1 MITIDGSFGE
11 GGGQIIRTSLALS
24 ILTGKPFVIEHI
36 RAGRKKPGLLAQHLT
51 SVRGAAEI
59 CHAQVQGAEIGS
71 QLLRFKPGKVVPG
84 NYTWN
89 IGTAGS
95 TTLVLQAVLPPLVL
109 ASGPSVLVI
118 EGGTHAKGAPP
129 FDFLQRAFLP
139 LLNRMGPRVSA
150 ELVRYGF
157 YPAGG
162 GKMVVRIQPAGQLS
176 PIHLESRGA
185 LLSRQARAIIASL
198 PRHIGERELAVVK
211 QEMPGWGKQELAI
224 EEIFDTRSPG
234 NFITLVFEMEN
245 VTEVFTSVGERG
257 VTAEQV
263 ARQAVERA
271 KQYLCLNVA
280 VGPNLADQLL
290 VPMALAGSGSFT
302 TGPLSL
308 HATTNME
315 VLRKFFDVQIETAQ
329 VSENVYAVK
338 LTRS

>member
-24 ILTGKPFVIEHI
+24 IVTGKPFMIERI

-51 SVRGAAEI
+51 SVRAAADVCHARVEGAAM
-59 CHAQVQGAEIGS
+59 GS
-71 QLLRFKPGKVVPG
+71 QVLRFEPGNVVPG

-95 TTLVLQAVLPPLVL
+95 TTLVLQTVLPPLVL
-109 ASGPSVLVI
+109 ASGPSALVI

-162 GKMVVRIQPAGQLS
+162 GKIVVEIQPAERLS
-176 PIHLESRGA
+176 PIHLESRGSV
-185 LLSRQARAIIASL
+185 LSKQARAVVASL
-198 PRHIGERELAVVK
+198 PRHIAERELAVVK
-211 QEMPGWGKQELAI
+211 QEMPGWDRQELVVETI
-224 EEIFDTRSPG
+224 SDTRSPG
-234 NFITLVFEMEN
+234 NFVMLAFEMEN
-245 VTEVFTSVGERG
+245 VTEVFTAIGERG

-271 KQYLCLNVA
+271 KQYLCVDVA
-280 VGPNLADQLL
+280 AGPNLADQLL
-290 VPMALAGSGSFT
+290 VPMALAGTGSFT

-308 HATTNME
+308 HATTNID
-315 VLRKFFDVQIETAQ
+315 VVRKFLDARIETAQ
-329 VSENVYAVK
+329 VGENVCAVK

>member
-1 MITIDGSFGE
+1 MITIDGSYGE
-11 GGGQIIRTSLALS
+11 GGGQIIRTALALS
-24 ILTGKPFVIEHI
+24 IITRKPFEIERI

-51 SVRGAAEI
+51 SVRAAADI
-59 CHAQVQGAEIGS
+59 CRARVEGAEMGS
-71 QLLRFKPGKVVPG
+71 QILRFEPGNVVPG

-95 TTLVLQAVLPPLVL
+95 TTLVLQTVLPPLVL

-139 LLNRMGPRVSA
+139 LLNRMGPGVSA

-162 GKMVVRIQPAGQLS
+162 GKIVVTIRPAAQLS

-185 LLSRQARAIIASL
+185 RLSKQARAVIASL
-198 PRHIGERELAVVK
+198 PRHIAERELAVVK
-211 QEMPGWGKQELAI
+211 QEMPGWDKPELVV
-224 EEIFDTRSPG
+224 ETVSDTRSPG
-234 NFITLVFEMEN
+234 NFVMLAFQMEN
-245 VTEVFTSVGERG
+245 VTEVFTAIGERG
-257 VTAEQV
+257 VSAEQV

-271 KQYLCLNVA
+271 RQYLSLDVA
-280 VGPNLADQLL
+280 AGPNLADQLL
-290 VPMALAGSGSFT
+290 VPMALAGRGSFT

-308 HATTNME
+308 HATTNIE
-315 VLRKFFDVQIETAQ
+315 VLRKFLDVQIETAQ
-329 VSENVYAVK
+329 LSENVYAVK
-338 LTRS
+338 LARG